1 MNEDSIRVGRA
12 CDGCSNVLEIDWLTR
27 TCPHKGTTECQQRK
41 RELCRGNYAAQM
53 NSLGYDAGG
62 NPLPEIPEKPLRAET
77 PEAMPAPAVYYERTD
92 SKYPDV
98 IRLSFSDGHTEI
110 YDRRVTQPSPK
121 RYLNMPRHMRK
132 GQK

>member
-12 CDGCSNVLEIDWLTR
+12 CDGCHNVLDIDWLTR
-27 TCPHKGTTECQQRK
+27 TCTLKGTTACKQRNDK
-41 RELCRGNYAAQM
+41 VLQDIKDGKGLQPIRP
-53 NSLGYDAGG
+53 SV
-62 NPLPEIPEKPLRAET
+62 PEKPLRTET